1 MPYRTQLRCCRAP
14 TDWRS
19 SDLAAE
25 TVVTAL
31 QLPAPRGTVGTERFR
46 RESLDRHLGP
56 AGRDS
61 YTAEVLP
68 YPSVNLSV
76 TNTEADVTGLVRRR
90 YDRRL
95 IGRGFAIGVRFRPA
109 CFRPF
114 VGRPVFQLTDR
125 HRPIADV
132 LGRPTLGLRQR
143 IEREENQARR
153 AGILTAFLLEDLPP
167 PDDTALLLADMVS
180 RIGNDRG
187 ITRVSEV
194 AALAQMSVRSLQ
206 RVFGDYVGAGPKWV
220 IQRFRLQDAARA
232 AASESVDWSRLAVE
246 LGFSDQAHLTRAFT
260 ATIGAPPA
268 TYARQAQAD

>member
-1 MPYRTQLRCCRAP
+1 VRQLIGEAAILRPQLSSRHFNYRRHEAP
-14 TDWRS
+14 S
-19 SDLAAE
+19 ELSDFVENLW
-25 TVVTAL
+25 TVTWE
-31 QLPAPRGTVGTERFR
+31 LPAGN
-46 RESLDRHLGP
+46 
-56 AGRDS
+56 S

-76 TNTEADVTGLVRRR
+76 TNTEADVTGLVRCR

-114 VGRPVFQLTDR
+114 IGWPVSQLTDR

-132 LGRPTLGLRQR
+132 LGRPTVELRQR
-143 IEREENQARR
+143 IEREENQVRR
-153 AGILTAFLLEDLPP
+153 ADILTAFLLEDLPP
-167 PDDTALLLADMVS
+167 RDETALLLADMVS

-187 ITRVSEV
+187 ITRVSQV

-232 AASESVDWSRLAVE
+232 AASESVDWSSLAVE
-246 LGFSDQAHLTRAFT
+246 LGFADQTHLTRAFT
-260 ATIGAPPA
+260 AAIGAPPA

>member
-1 MPYRTQLRCCRAP
+1 
-14 TDWRS
+14 
-19 SDLAAE
+19 
-25 TVVTAL
+25 
-31 QLPAPRGTVGTERFR
+31 
-46 RESLDRHLGP
+46 
-56 AGRDS
+56 
-61 YTAEVLP
+61 
-68 YPSVNLSV
+68 
-76 TNTEADVTGLVRRR
+76 VTGLVRRR

-114 VGRPVFQLTDR
+114 VGWPVSQMTDK

-132 LGRPTLGLRQR
+132 LGRSTVELRQR
-143 IEREENQARR
+143 IEREENQTRR

-167 PDDTALLLADMVS
+167 RDETALLLADIVS

-232 AASESVDWSRLAVE
+232 AASESVDWSSLAVE